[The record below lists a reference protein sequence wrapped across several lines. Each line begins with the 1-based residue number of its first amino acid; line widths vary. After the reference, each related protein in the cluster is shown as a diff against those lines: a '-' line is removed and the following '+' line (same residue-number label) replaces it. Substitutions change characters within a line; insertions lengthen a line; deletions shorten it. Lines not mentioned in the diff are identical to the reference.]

1 MPVILC
7 HASALRKKIAK
18 SHEDVGNLRKDSRQ
32 KWCSRISSSQPN
44 FNSLPAV
51 STASLWLTKR
61 RGKGWA
67 TFQWLKITTCTMPSD
82 AQVGKPPVVVE
93 QVTSEEGLKLN
104 MLTIKCE
111 EEEWAR
117 LLVNVSYGTNKMPI
131 ERSM

>member
-1 MPVILC
+1 
-7 HASALRKKIAK
+7 
-18 SHEDVGNLRKDSRQ
+18 
-32 KWCSRISSSQPN
+32 
-44 FNSLPAV
+44 
-51 STASLWLTKR
+51 
-61 RGKGWA
+61 
-67 TFQWLKITTCTMPSD
+67 MPSD